1 MADTSFF
8 EVKCRDCGAEQFIF
22 ERAATQVSC
31 EVCSATLAEPTGG
44 RAKLSAEILEEH
56 T

>member
-1 MADTSFF
+1 MAETIFF

-22 ERAATQVSC
+22 ERAATHVAC

-44 RAKLSAEILEEH
+44 RAIITGEILEEH
-56 T
+56 A